1 MTYQANPMAQ
11 KYQAYATAALTVGK
25 VRQVVMLYDGT
36 VRLVQKAMDAIGRE
50 DWETRFNT
58 LAKASEIISGLQNSL
73 DFENGGEI
81 SKLLYDYYASLDAR
95 IFSVHRNNDLKVCE
109 SIIKELRMM
118 RDAWDAIDRER
129 HKDSDDRAHSVPHK
143 EAGRRVESAATS
155 GASVSA

>member
-36 VRLVQKAMDAIGRE
+36 ARLIQKAMDAIGRE
-50 DWETRFNT
+50 DWETRFNA

-95 IFSVHRNNDLKVCE
+95 IFSVHRNNDLKICE

-129 HKDSDDRAHSVPHK
+129 HQSEDKAAAITHK
-143 EAGRRVESAATS
+143 ETGGRLESAAIS